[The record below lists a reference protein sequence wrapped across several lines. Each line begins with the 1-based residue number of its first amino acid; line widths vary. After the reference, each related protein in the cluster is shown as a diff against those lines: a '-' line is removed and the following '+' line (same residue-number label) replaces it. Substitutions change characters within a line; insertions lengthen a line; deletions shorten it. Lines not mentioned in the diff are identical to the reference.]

1 MAGMALSET
10 DTGSIIIYLH
20 FIDKETR
27 FEILNDLHTFTQLV
41 RGGAKNSAQDYPLQN
56 LASAWVT

>member
-27 FEILNDLHTFTQLV
+27 FEILNDLELQALCV
-41 RGGAKNSAQDYPLQN
+41 RRGRAKGAEE
-56 LASAWVT
+56 